1 MDLAEMRL
9 NYNKSQLDFNNLNKN
24 PIDFFL
30 KWFAQAS
37 KDDKYESNAC
47 VLSTVSV
54 ENKPSSLVVL
64 LKHVNDNGFIFFTNY
79 KSDKSVDIDNNNYV
93 ALNFYWPSIEKQ
105 VRIVGVAKKISSD
118 DSDNYFK
125 NRPRESQMGAWLS
138 EQSSSVDLNHNFI
151 AKLDVLKSKFEGKE
165 VNRPVHWGGYHVKPD
180 KIEFWQGRPS
190 RLHDRVLY
198 EFDGKCWIIKRLS
211 P

>member
-1 MDLAEMRL
+1 MDLADMRL

-30 KWFAQAS
+30 QWFAQAS

-54 ENKPSSLVVL
+54 ENKPSSRVVL

-79 KSDKSVDIDNNNYV
+79 KSDKSVDIDNNKYV

-138 EQSSSVDLNHNFI
+138 DQSSSVDLNHNFI
-151 AKLDVLKSKFEGKE
+151 AQLDKLKIKFEGRE
-165 VNRPVHWGGYHVKPD
+165 VDRPVHWGGYNVKPEN
-180 KIEFWQGRPS
+180 IEFWQGRPS

-198 EFDGKCWIIKRLS
+198 EFDGKSWIIKRLS

>member
-1 MDLAEMRL
+1 MDLADMRL

-30 KWFAQAS
+30 QWFAQAS

-54 ENKPSSLVVL
+54 ENKPSSRVVL

-79 KSDKSVDIDNNNYV
+79 KSDKSVDIDNNKYV

-105 VRIVGVAKKISSD
+105 VRIVGVANKISSD

-125 NRPRESQMGAWLS
+125 NRPRESQIGAVIS
-138 EQSSSVDLNHNFI
+138 SQSKEIGLDFNFQELIDKLNHQDTI
-151 AKLDVLKSKFEGKE
+151 KK
-165 VNRPVHWGGYHVKPD
+165 PVHWGGFFVSPI
-180 KIEFWQGRPS
+180 KIEFWQGKPS
-190 RLHDRVLY
+190 RLHDRLAY
-198 EFDGKCWIIKRLS
+198 ELIDGNWIYKRIS